1 MIVLLSTSDTDLLS
15 ARASGADY
23 RLGNPS
29 RLAIAD
35 LPSLLDG
42 ATAVVVRILG
52 GRRAWED
59 GLDAVLA
66 AGVPAVVLGG
76 EQVPDAELMELSTV
90 AGGIVAEA
98 HAYLAHGGQENLRQ
112 LARFLSDAI
121 ELTGEGFEPPALT
134 PTWGLLERPDR
145 PAAQAETGQAAARPT
160 VAILYYRAHHVAGN
174 TGFVHALADAIEAA
188 GGQAL
193 PVFCSSLRT
202 AEPALIDALRAAD
215 AIVVTVLAAGGLRPA
230 AVGAGGNDEEWD
242 IGALAG
248 LDVPI
253 LQGLCLTTSRAQ
265 WADSDDGLTPLDAAT
280 QIAIP
285 EFDGRL
291 ITVPFSFKETGPD
304 GLTSYVPDPERTAR
318 VAGIAVRHARL
329 RHVPAASGAS
339 SSCCRRTRPSTPAS
353 ATRSGWTRPR
363 R

>member
-29 RLAIAD
+29 RLAVAD

-42 ATAVVVRILG
+42 ATAVIVRILG

-66 AGVPAVVLGG
+66 AGVPAIVLGG

-121 ELTGEGFEPPALT
+121 ELTGEGFEPPAPM
-134 PTWGLLERPDR
+134 PTWGFLDR
-145 PAAQAETGQAAARPT
+145 SAGQAETGHAQPGTVHPEAVRPEAGNGRPT

-174 TGFVHALADAIEAA
+174 TG
-188 GGQAL
+188 
-193 PVFCSSLRT
+193 
-202 AEPALIDALRAAD
+202 LRAR
-215 AIVVTVLAAGGLRPA
+215 AGRRDRGRPA
-230 AVGAGGNDEEWD
+230 A
-242 IGALAG
+242 
-248 LDVPI
+248 
-253 LQGLCLTTSRAQ
+253 
-265 WADSDDGLTPLDAAT
+265 
-280 QIAIP
+280 
-285 EFDGRL
+285 GRCRC
-291 ITVPFSFKETGPD
+291 S
-304 GLTSYVPDPERTAR
+304 AR
-318 VAGIAVRHARL
+318 RCG
-329 RHVPAASGAS
+329 
-339 SSCCRRTRPSTPAS
+339 RPSQP
-353 ATRSGWTRPR
+353 
-363 R
+363 